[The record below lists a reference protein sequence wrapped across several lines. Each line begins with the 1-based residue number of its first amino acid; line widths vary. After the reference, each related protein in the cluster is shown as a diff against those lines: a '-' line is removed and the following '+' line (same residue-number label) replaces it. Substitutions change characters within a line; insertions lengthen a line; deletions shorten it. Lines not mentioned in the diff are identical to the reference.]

1 VSHGQLPGTFLDVSS
16 LNSPRRT
23 TAGAFC
29 GVQPV
34 LKPLVENEEYIKY
47 LHVLVIVCDRNA
59 HRGTGQIM
67 TGTATHEDSEATDR
81 SAILLMLSYVEAE
94 CRRLGAMDAARHAAL
109 AAALVPEA
117 ALAAE
122 PTASAADVPHPT
134 LQQRMSRRS
143 QLH

>member
-1 VSHGQLPGTFLDVSS
+1 MVEK
-16 LNSPRRT
+16 REY
-23 TAGAFC
+23 
-29 GVQPV
+29 
-34 LKPLVENEEYIKY
+34 LKQ
-47 LHVLVIVCDRNA
+47 LHVFVIVCDRSS

-117 ALAAE
+117 ALAE
-122 PTASAADVPHPT
+122 SAGDAQRSQPAHD
-134 LQQRMSRRS
+134 QRMPRRS
-143 QLH
+143 RLH